1 MVLLAWSVPAEAGK
15 KGRKKAR
22 DAAPAAEQ
30 QPEVEAVPQAEIGSV
45 EVTEGVGEVVGLPCL
60 WEAGVGLSY
69 ATTWESTIGG
79 ELAVR
84 TASTTHTEVL
94 EQGPP
99 TVLRYM
105 GDPDVTME
113 GKEEAV
119 AAMAAASEGV
129 GEMPMELVVD
139 GGILTGIRNM
149 DALSEGLDRM
159 VANMTVGQP
168 ADAAA
173 AIERTF
179 ASPEMRMAMLAK
191 GPQEFLAMFCV
202 QGQQDQSLTTVI
214 GHPNPWGGE
223 PIRGYSTV
231 TFEKIDQKAGTMTLT
246 TLDIM
251 DDQALRQATIDAVR
265 VMLPPDTDTETLEA
279 QVAQAPSIQKE
290 LRGRFVMSLL
300 DGFPISYEM
309 MEIIGAKDGP
319 EPQRVQTS
327 TFERIVE

>member
-1 MVLLAWSVPAEAGK
+1 MRRWSWMCMVLLAWSVPAEAGK

-22 DAAPAAEQ
+22 DDAPAAEQ

-168 ADAAA
+168 VAGLLQ
-173 AIERTF
+173 
-179 ASPEMRMAMLAK
+179 PLLAL
-191 GPQEFLAMFCV
+191 G
-202 QGQQDQSLTTVI
+202 
-214 GHPNPWGGE
+214 
-223 PIRGYSTV
+223 TV
-231 TFEKIDQKAGTMTLT
+231 TMIGTVCTLCTTGKGLNSVTLVEVGSRPKASNGAMY
-246 TLDIM
+246 
-251 DDQALRQATIDAVR
+251 
-265 VMLPPDTDTETLEA
+265 
-279 QVAQAPSIQKE
+279 APGSACQ
-290 LRGRFVMSLL
+290 
-300 DGFPISYEM
+300 
-309 MEIIGAKDGP
+309 
-319 EPQRVQTS
+319 
-327 TFERIVE
+327 